1 MKIDFWFDPACPWC
15 WLTSRWVETVV
26 PKRDLEI
33 TWRSI
38 SLFFK
43 NNPDPDHRLYE
54 PTLWSRN
61 LLRVVEAVR
70 EAGHEDRVELGQ
82 AGRTLIFDILRI
94 HIFDIHTRLCVYA
107 GMTQRFGQ

>member
-70 EAGHEDRVELGQ
+70 EAGHEDRVRPPGRGLARARQ
-82 AGRTLIFDILRI
+82 ACARARRD
-94 HIFDIHTRLCVYA
+94 
-107 GMTQRFGQ
+107 RFGPA